1 MKPNTKTKPR
11 SAAGRPPIA
20 GASERIISAALQV
33 FATRGFHGTPVPLVA
48 AGAQVGMGTL
58 YRLFPSKEA
67 LVNAV
72 FRDAKQR
79 LAAALLLDLDPSQS
93 AERVFLGLWAR
104 VGGFARQEPLTFQ
117 FLEMQDHTPYL
128 DPESRALERSVLEP
142 IWQAVL
148 LGQARGEL
156 RQGSAEAL
164 IATVWG
170 ALVGLIKA
178 ERLGYLSI
186 TPEVFADAG
195 LGAFHSV
202 ARLSLASLPSQK
214 QGA

>member
-1 MKPNTKTKPR
+1 MKPNATTKRR

-20 GASERIISAALQV
+20 GASERILGAALQV

-48 AGAQVGMGTL
+48 AGAKVGMGTL

-72 FRDAKQR
+72 FRDAKER
-79 LAAALLLDLDPSQS
+79 LAAALLRDLDASQS
-93 AERVFLGLWAR
+93 AEQVFLGLWAR
-104 VGGFARQEPLTFQ
+104 VGAFARQEPLTFQ

-128 DPESRALERSVLEP
+128 DTESRALERSVLEP

-186 TPEVFADAG
+186 TPELFAEAG

-202 ARLSLASLPSQK
+202 AALPLVTVPSK
-214 QGA
+214 KGA

>member
-1 MKPNTKTKPR
+1 MKPNYASKAR
-11 SAAGRPPIA
+11 STAGRPPVPDA
-20 GASERIISAALQV
+20 GARIVAAALQV

-48 AGAQVGMGTL
+48 TGASVGMGTL

-79 LAAALLLDLDPSQS
+79 LALALMRDLDASRGAQD
-93 AERVFLGLWAR
+93 VFLGLWAR
-104 VGGFARQEPLTFQ
+104 VGAFAREEPLTFQ

-128 DPESRALERSVLEP
+128 DSQSRALERSVLEP

-156 RQGSAEAL
+156 RDGSAEAL
-164 IATVWG
+164 IAIVWG

-178 ERLGYLSI
+178 ERLGYLTI
-186 TPEVFADAG
+186 TPELFTQAG
-195 LGAFHSV
+195 LGAFHSI
-202 ARLSLASLPSQK
+202 ARLPLPSDPSQEK
-214 QGA
+214 GA

>member
-1 MKPNTKTKPR
+1 MKPNATTKRR

-20 GASERIISAALQV
+20 GASERILGAALQV

-48 AGAQVGMGTL
+48 AGAKVGMGTL

-79 LAAALLLDLDPSQS
+79 LAAALLLGLDASQS
-93 AERVFLGLWAR
+93 AEQVFLGLWAR
-104 VGGFARQEPLTFQ
+104 VGAFARQEPLTFQ

-128 DPESRALERSVLEP
+128 DTESRALERSVLEP

-186 TPEVFADAG
+186 TPELFAEAG

-202 ARLSLASLPSQK
+202 AELPLVSVPSK
-214 QGA
+214 KGA